1 MISTQPER
9 LSDVGKRRKLQR
21 GTCSVCHRRGRLLKK
36 GAMGMHYEHM
46 RNFYKRGDVD
56 NYLCNGSFREP
67 TGEMSLGGIE
77 ELRPG

>member
-1 MISTQPER
+1 
-9 LSDVGKRRKLQR
+9 
-21 GTCSVCHRRGRLLKK
+21 
-36 GAMGMHYEHM
+36 MGMHYEHM